1 MNMEHLEVTDFIRSH
16 FDESGKIL
24 SHRELYEVTDI
35 DYESAN
41 VTSDDILMLVE
52 EIYGKNLI
60 EHAEEVLD
68 IIDENSYGS

>member
-16 FDESGKIL
+16 FDESGRIL
-24 SHRELYEVTDI
+24 SHRELYEITDI

>member
-1 MNMEHLEVTDFIRSH
+1 MEHLEVTDFIRSH
-16 FDESGKIL
+16 FDNAGKIL
-24 SHRELYEVTDI
+24 SHADLYDVTDI

-60 EHAEEVLD
+60 EHAEEVLES
-68 IIDENSYGS
+68 IDENSYGS

>member
-1 MNMEHLEVTDFIRSH
+1 MEHLEVTDFIRSH

>member
-1 MNMEHLEVTDFIRSH
+1 MEHLEVTDFIRSH
-16 FDESGKIL
+16 FDESGRIL
-24 SHRELYEVTDI
+24 SHRELYEITDI